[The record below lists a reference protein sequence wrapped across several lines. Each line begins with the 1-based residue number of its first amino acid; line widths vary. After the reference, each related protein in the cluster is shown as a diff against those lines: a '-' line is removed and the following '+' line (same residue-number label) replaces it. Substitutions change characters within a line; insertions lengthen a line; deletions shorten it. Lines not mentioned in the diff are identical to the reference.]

1 MVLDMPLLDTRK
13 SRDLTGT
20 LIADIVLQLLSYV
33 AQTEREFIHQRQAEG
48 FAAAKARGVR
58 CGQPPMERP
67 PEYESLKKNG
77 NRATS
82 LLAKLLSVWVLPI
95 APSCAGYANK
105 QVSNPHHGYHHK
117 KPAQEMK
124 ELKPKN
130 LNELI
135 KFLLILPLQGAIYFH
150 GKNSVRKVC
159 SRIPKI
165 TKAEDVPHFHKWG
178 TASAFL
184 MTQYPSLPT
193 QCFDCTNSD
202 TPSYCNSEI

>member
-1 MVLDMPLLDTRK
+1 TARWNCLQASRGQNSLTCWRNMDSGTKTWRNKLHKFRTQKRKLNGILCRTGGCCFLLFQRIFKHQMAVFETR
-13 SRDLTGT
+13 
-20 LIADIVLQLLSYV
+20 Q
-33 AQTEREFIHQRQAEG
+33 
-48 FAAAKARGVR
+48 
-58 CGQPPMERP
+58 
-67 PEYESLKKNG
+67 
-77 NRATS
+77 
-82 LLAKLLSVWVLPI
+82 
-95 APSCAGYANK
+95 
-105 QVSNPHHGYHHK
+105 
-117 KPAQEMK
+117 
-124 ELKPKN
+124 N

-184 MTQYPSLPT
+184 MTQYPSLTT

-202 TPSYCNSEI
+202 TPSYCNSET

>member
-1 MVLDMPLLDTRK
+1 MKRRWGILNESQQFLNLLLQKITPEQDFLIF
-13 SRDLTGT
+13 SDFYPTG
-20 LIADIVLQLLSYV
+20 IFYDWPRHSC
-33 AQTEREFIHQRQAEG
+33 
-48 FAAAKARGVR
+48 KRG
-58 CGQPPMERP
+58 
-67 PEYESLKKNG
+67 KKN
-77 NRATS
+77 A
-82 LLAKLLSVWVLPI
+82 A
-95 APSCAGYANK
+95 C
-105 QVSNPHHGYHHK
+105 Q

-165 TKAEDVPHFHKWG
+165 TKAEAVPHFHKWG

-202 TPSYCNSEI
+202 TPSYCNSET